1 MNAPEP
7 AGTTLGARDV
17 KLIVSDAAR
26 DGLAAAA
33 SAGVEVREL
42 RELADLDQVYRLYD
56 SIWRP
61 DPKNPPVTTELLRAL
76 TKAGNYVGGA
86 YDGDTLIGACVGF
99 FGAPAEVTM
108 HSHVAGVSGTARGR
122 NVGFALKLHQRA
134 WALERGVTAISW
146 TFDPLIR
153 RNAYFNLTKLA
164 ALPTEYLTN
173 FYGLMA
179 DGINNGD
186 DSDRLLVRWQL
197 DDPAVVAAAHR
208 PTTTATAGTST
219 TASTPAATGAGAG
232 AIIGSA
238 TGGGTSTGTALN
250 SSTSTSSGTGGGTG
264 TGTGTRSGTG
274 SAPTLSSG
282 TAATGTRP
290 GTRSSPA
297 SSTLT
302 GGRLYSSSAFPT
314 PSGHLA
320 EMLREATIAL
330 GVADDGRPIVGDL
343 HGSGG
348 TVLVAVPADIEGLR
362 GSDPGAAKEWRVALR
377 EVLGGLLA
385 DGAQV
390 TGFDRA
396 GWYVLE
402 QPVKGLI

>member
-7 AGTTLGARDV
+7 AGTTLGAPDAELV
-17 KLIVSDAAR
+17 VSDAAR
-26 DGLAAAA
+26 DGFAAAA
-33 SAGVEVREL
+33 SAGVQVREL

-108 HSHVAGVSGTARGR
+108 HSHVAGVSGAARGR

-197 DDPAVVAAAHR
+197 DAPAVIAAAHR

-219 TASTPAATGAGAG
+219 RASAPAGTGTGVNM
-232 AIIGSA
+232 GSA
-238 TGGGTSTGTALN
+238 TGGGTGT
-250 SSTSTSSGTGGGTG
+250 STSTGASAGMGA
-264 TGTGTRSGTG
+264 GTGTRSGTD
-274 SAPTLSSG
+274 SAPPLSSG

-302 GGRLYSSSAFPT
+302 GGRPSSSSALST
-314 PSGHLA
+314 PNGHLA
-320 EMLREATIAL
+320 EKLWEATILL
-330 GVADDGRPIVGDL
+330 GVADDGRPVVGDS
-343 HGSGG
+343 HGTGG

-385 DGAQV
+385 DGARV